1 MGDRP
6 LYLRIAD
13 EIAGDIRSGRL
24 AEGQPAPS
32 TRAIVRDWN
41 VAMATATK
49 VIGALRASGLVETI
63 PSSGT
68 VVRRRNAPATGTTR
82 RARLTQREIVEAGV
96 RIADADGLPFV
107 TMRRVADSL
116 GVSTMAL
123 YRHVPHKQDLALQ
136 MTDSVFAA
144 VRIPDMPLTA
154 WRPRLDAAAHLF
166 WTVFS
171 RHPWA
176 AEVLSI
182 SRPQLVPNVL
192 PLAEWSLSTLRAM
205 GFATHDILCAHINL
219 FAHVRGMALARLTEA
234 QAEKDTGMSADEWMR
249 HHDRDLRQQAG
260 SAGHPGLG
268 RVIGEPFAF
277 DLDTVFEYGLQRLL
291 DGIDTRRH
299 ALDLQ
304 PPYAGNSHMETP
316 GIGLFCRYGQP
327 GRKGRPRDRW
337 RHGNRCGDRGSLL
350 RSGSPR
356 CGGNAGPDGRACC
369 PPQQTPGFLGGAPA
383 NIP

>member
-13 EIAGDIRSGRL
+13 EIAGDIRSGLL
-24 AEGQPAPS
+24 AEGRPAPS

-63 PSSGT
+63 PGSGT
-68 VVRRRNAPATGTTR
+68 VVRRRNEAATGTTR

-123 YRHVPHKQDLALQ
+123 YRHVPNKQDLTLQ

-144 VRIPDMPLTA
+144 VRPPDLPLTA
-154 WRPRLDAAAHLF
+154 WRPRLDAAAHLL

-182 SRPQLVPNVL
+182 SRPQLVPSVL

-205 GFATHDILCAHINL
+205 GFATHDMLCAHINL

-234 QAEKDTGMSADEWMR
+234 QAERDTGMSADEWMR
-249 HHDRDLRQQAG
+249 HHDLRQQAD

-268 RVIGEPFAF
+268 RVIAEPFDF

-291 DGIDTRRH
+291 DGIGTRRH

-304 PPYAGNSHMETP
+304 PPYAGNSDTETRGHSP
-316 GIGLFCRYGQP
+316 AQP
-327 GRKGRPRDRW
+327 
-337 RHGNRCGDRGSLL
+337 
-350 RSGSPR
+350 
-356 CGGNAGPDGRACC
+356 
-369 PPQQTPGFLGGAPA
+369 APSR
-383 NIP
+383 

>member
-1 MGDRP
+1 MTGRP

-24 AEGQPAPS
+24 AAGQPAPS

-63 PSSGT
+63 PGSGT
-68 VVRRRNAPATGTTR
+68 TVRRRNEPAAVTTR
-82 RARLTQREIVEAGV
+82 RARLTQREIVETGV

-123 YRHVPHKQDLALQ
+123 YRHVPNKQDLTLR
-136 MTDSVFAA
+136 MTDSVFAG
-144 VRIPDMPLTA
+144 VRLPDIPLAA
-154 WRPRLDAAAHLF
+154 WRQRLDAAAHLF

-171 RHPWA
+171 LHPWA

-182 SRPQLVPNVL
+182 SRPQLMPSVL
-192 PLAEWSLSTLRAM
+192 PLAEWSLGTLRAM
-205 GFATHDILCAHINL
+205 GFGTHDMLCAHINL

-234 QAEKDTGMSADEWMR
+234 QAEKDTGMSADDWMR
-249 HHDRDLRQQAG
+249 HHDRSLRQQAG

-268 RVIGEPFAF
+268 HVIREPFDF

-291 DGIDTRRH
+291 DGIDARRR
-299 ALDLQ
+299 ALE
-304 PPYAGNSHMETP
+304 H
-316 GIGLFCRYGQP
+316 R
-327 GRKGRPRDRW
+327 
-337 RHGNRCGDRGSLL
+337 
-350 RSGSPR
+350 
-356 CGGNAGPDGRACC
+356 
-369 PPQQTPGFLGGAPA
+369 
-383 NIP
+383 

>member
-32 TRAIVRDWN
+32 TRAIVRDWH

-63 PSSGT
+63 PGSAT
-68 VVRRRNAPATGTTR
+68 VVRRRNMPATGTTR
-82 RARLTQREIVEAGV
+82 RARLTRREIVEVGV

-107 TMRRVADSL
+107 TMRRVAGAL
-116 GVSTMAL
+116 GISTMGL
-123 YRHVPHKQDLALQ
+123 YRHVRDKQDLTLQ

-144 VRIPDMPLTA
+144 VQLPDMPLTA

-166 WTVFS
+166 WAVFS

-176 AEVLSI
+176 AEVLSV
-182 SRPQLVPNVL
+182 SRPQLVPSVL
-192 PLAEWSLSTLRAM
+192 PLAEWTLSTLRTM
-205 GFATHDILCAHINL
+205 GFATHDMLCAHINL
-219 FAHVRGMALARLTEA
+219 FAHVRGMALARLAEA
-234 QAEKDTGMSADEWMR
+234 QAEKDTGMTADEWMR
-249 HHDRDLRQQAG
+249 YDHGLRWQHAG

-268 RVIGEPFAF
+268 HVIGEPFDF

-291 DGIDTRRH
+291 DGIDARRCALNHQQPCADNNPLDTRGH
-299 ALDLQ
+299 
-304 PPYAGNSHMETP
+304 
-316 GIGLFCRYGQP
+316 
-327 GRKGRPRDRW
+327 
-337 RHGNRCGDRGSLL
+337 
-350 RSGSPR
+350 SP
-356 CGGNAGPDGRACC
+356 A
-369 PPQQTPGFLGGAPA
+369 
-383 NIP
+383 

>member
-1 MGDRP
+1 VTDRP

-24 AEGQPAPS
+24 AAGQPAPS

-63 PSSGT
+63 PGSGT
-68 VVRRRNAPATGTTR
+68 TVRRRNEPAAVTTR

-123 YRHVPHKQDLALQ
+123 YRHVPNKGDLTLR
-136 MTDSVFAA
+136 MTDSVFAG
-144 VRIPDMPLTA
+144 VRLTDIPLAA

-166 WTVFS
+166 WAVFS

-176 AEVLSI
+176 AEVFSI
-182 SRPQLVPNVL
+182 SRPQLMPSVL
-192 PLAEWSLSTLRAM
+192 PLAEWSLGTLRAM
-205 GFATHDILCAHINL
+205 GFGTHDMLCAHINL
-219 FAHVRGMALARLTEA
+219 FAHVRGMALARLAEA
-234 QAEKDTGMSADEWMR
+234 QAEKDTGMSADDWMR
-249 HHDRDLRQQAG
+249 HQDRGLRQQSG

-268 RVIGEPFAF
+268 DVIREPFDF

-291 DGIDTRRH
+291 DGIDARRR
-299 ALDLQ
+299 ALGH
-304 PPYAGNSHMETP
+304 P
-316 GIGLFCRYGQP
+316 
-327 GRKGRPRDRW
+327 
-337 RHGNRCGDRGSLL
+337 
-350 RSGSPR
+350 
-356 CGGNAGPDGRACC
+356 
-369 PPQQTPGFLGGAPA
+369 
-383 NIP
+383 